1 MNINIDD
8 ETLALLNDFENELAN
23 PVVNN
28 DTANS
33 FQKARVALLSNLVA
47 KIKTEQML
55 ERVAS

>member
-8 ETLALLNDFENELAN
+8 ETLALLKDFENELAN

-28 DTANS
+28 DTVNS

-55 ERVAS
+55 ERVTS